1 MFALDRGGAGGT
13 LWQRLIHNSGG
24 GVYLETAAT
33 VTTFLLAGRLY
44 EARAGASEEAIA
56 RLVRS

>member
-13 LWQRLIHNSGG
+13 LWQRLIHNSG

-44 EARAGASEEAIA
+44 EARARRIA
-56 RLVRS
+56 G